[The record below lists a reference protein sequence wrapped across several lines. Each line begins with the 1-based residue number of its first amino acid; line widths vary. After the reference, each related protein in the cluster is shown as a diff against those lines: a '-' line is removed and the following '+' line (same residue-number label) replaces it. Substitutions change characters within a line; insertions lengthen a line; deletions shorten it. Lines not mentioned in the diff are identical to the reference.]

1 MTKLTAIHRPVVLQ
15 RRVPQE
21 RTVLKTVEIPINQVT
36 KHVKIPQ
43 TLYIDK
49 VVVDLPVV
57 MQRQVPR
64 IQTVLMTVE
73 GPPTH
78 FVGRVMEAL
87 MACVRWHAQNAAA
100 SPRASRTTHAM
111 NVASTAAEREEKS
124 SHVHQRLTD
133 SKPQD
138 LTHSKV

>member
-1 MTKLTAIHRPVVLQ
+1 MSFMSEFQRGSVNRSTTTSRPSINQVTKLAAIHRPVVMQ
-15 RRVPQE
+15 RQVPQI

-73 GPPTH
+73 GPPTQ
-78 FVGRVMEAL
+78 FVGRVMEEL

-100 SPRASRTTHAM
+100 SPPGRMR
-111 NVASTAAEREEKS
+111 
-124 SHVHQRLTD
+124 
-133 SKPQD
+133 
-138 LTHSKV
+138 

>member
-1 MTKLTAIHRPVVLQ
+1 M
-15 RRVPQE
+15 
-21 RTVLKTVEIPINQVT
+21 T
-36 KHVKIPQ
+36 KHVNIPQ
-43 TLYIDK
+43 TLYINK
-49 VVVDLPVV
+49 VVVDLPMV

-73 GPPTH
+73 GPPTQ

-111 NVASTAAEREEKS
+111 NVASTATSDNVPHASGMRA
-124 SHVHQRLTD
+124 QDARRLHRWPSFHGKLDVDVGEVTTGGD
-133 SKPQD
+133 FIPMTS
-138 LTHSKV
+138 LF